1 MDTTVSDL
9 RFGRF
14 QLDAN
19 RRELSVDGVTVKLGA
34 RAFDVLLALVERR
47 DRIVSKNELLDLVWP
62 CVVVEENNLQVQISL
77 AKKAARAAGDRDHSR
92 PGLPVHSA
100 VEGVAQAS

>member
-1 MDTTVSDL
+1 MDATLSDL

-19 RRELSVDGVTVKLGA
+19 RRELSVDGVVVKLGA

-62 CVVVEENNLQVQISL
+62 DVVVEENNLQVQITH
-77 AKKAARAAGDRDHSR
+77 AAQAARAAGDRDHSR
-92 PGLPVHSA
+92 RGLSLHGHPECRSR
-100 VEGVAQAS
+100 